1 MLRHLQSEKPGVRR
15 REYRV
20 GHVILIT
27 HDVRSS
33 DFGPGTLGT
42 GGCVQGILVPI
53 GRPGHDKFV
62 SQLYRIKRRH
72 IENVN
77 QMHHRGTTLVMSRA
91 NVELGSSV
99 RSNQAVAEVKGH
111 VTQIADAGIS
121 IPIPADDITGFHLAK
136 RRHFLGITG
145 IDEASGHNPGRGRF
159 AVGRCSSAGNIHSGA
174 THVRLTADAAGD
186 KMRAIIASGIYGSG
200 SEYARAIEPKV
211 RVIRVG
217 PEIAVAGDVG
227 RVIVGIRNRPGAVV
241 LIGIASTHGDL
252 HGDRGSEK
260 CAAGVIHLETVRI
273 RAGSFRRYKLA
284 TERCRASGRD
294 VFAAGNR
301 TAGKVG
307 RAANSV
313 RDKRNG
319 SEAVL
324 ADEIQGISAA
334 RPGGSA
340 AIGHGPGLGEDG
352 PGNNR
357 CAIGDGDGKQLVAI
371 NGEAAAHHGYSK
383 AQNDNNKTYLKSYLV
398 IFHVYR
404 EDNNDEEKARLPSVS
419 SVISERS

>member
-1 MLRHLQSEKPGVRR
+1 MK
-15 REYRV
+15 
-20 GHVILIT
+20 
-27 HDVRSS
+27 
-33 DFGPGTLGT
+33 
-42 GGCVQGILVPI
+42 
-53 GRPGHDKFV
+53 
-62 SQLYRIKRRH
+62 
-72 IENVN
+72 
-77 QMHHRGTTLVMSRA
+77 RA
-91 NVELGSSV
+91 NVELGSGV

-111 VTQIADAGIS
+111 VVKVADAGIS
-121 IPIPADDITGFHLAK
+121 FPIPTDDVTGFHLAK

-145 IDEASGHNPGRGRF
+145 IDEASGDNPGRGRL
-159 AVGRCSSAGNIHSGA
+159 AVSRCSPAGNFHSGA
-174 THVRLTADAAGD
+174 AHVRLTADAAGD

-200 SEYARAIEPKV
+200 SEYASAIEPKV
-211 RVIRVG
+211 RVIPVG
-217 PEIAVAGDVG
+217 PEIAVAAHIG
-227 RVIVGIRNRPGAVV
+227 RVIVGIRNRPGTVV

-294 VFAAGNR
+294 VFAAWNR
-301 TAGKVG
+301 TARKVG
-307 RAANSV
+307 RAASGI
-313 RDKRNG
+313 RDERNG
-319 SEAVL
+319 PEAVL
-324 ADEIQGISAA
+324 ANEVQGISTA
-334 RPGGSA
+334 RPGSGA

-352 PGNNR
+352 SWDYR
-357 CAIGDGDGKQLVAI
+357 RAIGDGDRKQLVAI